1 MLNVLLWL
9 PLAVGLLCFALPNRL
24 AGWATV
30 AGSVVT
36 LALSIALV
44 ADFATGTAALQHAVS
59 ETWIPDL
66 GIRYDLAVDGI
77 SLFLILLTT
86 IGWLA
91 ANLYSA
97 MQMPDRART
106 YFFNLGLAQTAVLG
120 AFLAQD
126 LILFVLFFDLMLIP
140 FYFLIGSWGTGDRV
154 AATLKMIIYTLV
166 GSLLMLIAAIAT
178 GVLNAEATGDIT
190 FSIPALAAHP
200 LALGSQQWIFW
211 FFAAAFLVKMPAFL
225 VHGWMAD
232 AYKSCPLPVL
242 ALLSGVLSK
251 VAAYG
256 FLRVVLPLF
265 PDATIQYQEII
276 LVIAVCSILYGSAMA
291 FTQTN
296 MRLILGYSSIA
307 QLGFITLGIFA
318 LRPDGADG
326 SVIQMFNHGLVVLP
340 AFLIVALLYERYE
353 SEDLREMGGMA
364 KGAPVFAILFMI
376 VTLAMLAMPGS
387 SNFVGEFYIL
397 TGLFES
403 KVALALIA
411 SVGIALAAYYSL
423 RMYQRSMHNRL
434 PTGIISREMTL
445 REGLVIAP
453 LVACI
458 VGIAVYPALIT
469 DRGEASVTASV
480 AAVAGADCGQAATN
494 VAVASSSEPGRG
506 YTLTFGPD
514 CVSKYGLGPL
524 ETKNASSEGA
534 GSTESE
540 AAPPLAAP
548 AGPEDERTVLHCAQE
563 ALQPGDALDKAALEQ
578 CLTDAGIDPAQAQ
591 IPAVGG

>member
-1 MLNVLLWL
+1 MLNILLWL

-30 AGSVVT
+30 LGSVVT
-36 LALSIALV
+36 LGLAIALV
-44 ADFATGTAALQHAVS
+44 ADFATGSAVLQHAVS

-66 GIRYDLAVDGI
+66 GIRYELAVDGI
-77 SLFLILLTT
+77 SLFLLLLTA

-97 MQMPDRART
+97 FQVPDRARV

-178 GVLNAEATGDIT
+178 GVLNAEATGEIT

-200 LALGSQQWIFW
+200 LSLGSQQWIFW

-265 PDATIQYQEII
+265 PDATIQYQEIV
-276 LVIAVCSILYGSAMA
+276 LVIAVLSILYGSAMA

-296 MRLILGYSSIA
+296 LRLILGYSSIA

-318 LRPDGADG
+318 LQPDGADG
-326 SVIQMFNHGLVVLP
+326 SVIQMFNHGLVVVP
-340 AFLIVALLYERYE
+340 AFLIVAMLYERYE

-364 KGAPVFAILFMI
+364 KSAPVFAILFVI
-376 VTLAMLAMPGS
+376 VTMAMLAIPGS

-397 TGLFES
+397 TGLFQT

-411 SVGIALAAYYSL
+411 SVGIALAAFYSL
-423 RMYQRSMHNRL
+423 RMYQRTMHNRL
-434 PTGIISREMTL
+434 PDGVVSREMTL
-445 REGLVIAP
+445 REGIVIVP
-453 LVACI
+453 LVLCI
-458 VGIAVYPALIT
+458 IGIALYPALIT
-469 DRGEASVTASV
+469 DRGEAAVTQSV
-480 AAVAGADCGQAATN
+480 AAVAAADCGESRNQRRELGHARLHAELRPRLRL
-494 VAVASSSEPGRG
+494 AVRAR
-506 YTLTFGPD
+506 
-514 CVSKYGLGPL
+514 
-524 ETKNASSEGA
+524 
-534 GSTESE
+534 
-540 AAPPLAAP
+540 
-548 AGPEDERTVLHCAQE
+548 
-563 ALQPGDALDKAALEQ
+563 
-578 CLTDAGIDPAQAQ
+578 
-591 IPAVGG
+591 

>member
-1 MLNVLLWL
+1 
-9 PLAVGLLCFALPNRL
+9 
-24 AGWATV
+24 
-30 AGSVVT
+30 
-36 LALSIALV
+36 
-44 ADFATGTAALQHAVS
+44 
-59 ETWIPDL
+59 
-66 GIRYDLAVDGI
+66 
-77 SLFLILLTT
+77 
-86 IGWLA
+86 
-91 ANLYSA
+91 
-97 MQMPDRART
+97 MPDRARV
-106 YFFNLGLAQTAVLG
+106 YFFNLGLAQTAVFG

-178 GVLNAEATGDIT
+178 GVLNAEATGEIT

-200 LALGSQQWIFW
+200 LSLGSQQWIFW

-276 LVIAVCSILYGSAMA
+276 LVIAVLSILYGSAMA

-318 LRPDGADG
+318 LSPDGAEG
-326 SVIQMFNHGLVVLP
+326 SVIQMFNHGLVVIP

-364 KGAPVFAILFMI
+364 KP
-376 VTLAMLAMPGS
+376 
-387 SNFVGEFYIL
+387 
-397 TGLFES
+397 
-403 KVALALIA
+403 
-411 SVGIALAAYYSL
+411 
-423 RMYQRSMHNRL
+423 RRC
-434 PTGIISREMTL
+434 SR
-445 REGLVIAP
+445 
-453 LVACI
+453 
-458 VGIAVYPALIT
+458 
-469 DRGEASVTASV
+469 
-480 AAVAGADCGQAATN
+480 
-494 VAVASSSEPGRG
+494 SSS
-506 YTLTFGPD
+506 
-514 CVSKYGLGPL
+514 
-524 ETKNASSEGA
+524 
-534 GSTESE
+534 
-540 AAPPLAAP
+540 
-548 AGPEDERTVLHCAQE
+548 
-563 ALQPGDALDKAALEQ
+563 
-578 CLTDAGIDPAQAQ
+578 
-591 IPAVGG
+591 